1 MPGYLVRIT
10 LIMAFV
16 QFINALEYMIFNPLF
31 TWMAPTFQVPVSQ
44 AGYVTGVYT
53 LASVVAGV
61 SVWRWVGNVKPR
73 RFLLCN
79 MALLGGLTMM
89 TLTTT
94 RFDVLLFWRFLAGL
108 VGGTTMGVA
117 SSLLVNIMP
126 PQLRSRALASTI
138 AAFSLVSIVGMP
150 MMLFLSEQIGWQIAP
165 ATIGGLCL
173 ITLPLI
179 KLVLPEQPIEASRQA
194 GLRWS
199 SSVLFYAS
207 GNALAQFSPM
217 LIIPLLVPLL
227 TVKMG
232 ASGGELPWLFFGG
245 GVAGLGATK
254 LTGKL
259 CQHYSGYCISLLA
272 SLLFILSLSFAF
284 IFNHGGALFM
294 VLFLAAAY
302 CRLVASSAVAMRFPA
317 DSARAGFTLLQN
329 TLMSLSTAAAFLLS
343 SWLLSVDGNGER
355 AMQGILLLCALS
367 ALPLPWLLRNQEKRL
382 ATRAAG

>member
-232 ASGGELPWLFFGG
+232 GSGGELPWLFFGG

-259 CQHYSGYCISLLA
+259 CQHYSGYRISLLA
-272 SLLFILSLSFAF
+272 SLLFILSLSIAF
-284 IFNHGGALFM
+284 TFNHGGALFM

-343 SWLLSVDGNGER
+343 SWVLSVDENGER

>member
-61 SVWRWVGNVKPR
+61 CVWRWVGNVKPR

-126 PQLRSRALASTI
+126 PQLRTRALASTI

-272 SLLFILSLSFAF
+272 SLLFILSLSIAF

>member
-31 TWMAPTFQVPVSQ
+31 AWMAATFQVPVSQ
-44 AGYVTGVYT
+44 AGYVTGIYT
-53 LASVVAGV
+53 LASVIAGV
-61 SVWRWVGNVKPR
+61 SVWRWVGNVKPQ

-79 MALLGGLTMM
+79 MALLGGLTIM

-94 RFDVLLFWRFLAGL
+94 SFSGLLFWRFLAGL
-108 VGGTTMGVA
+108 VGGTTMGVG

-126 PQLRSRALASTI
+126 AHLRPRALASTI

-150 MMLFLSEQIGWQIAP
+150 TMLFLSEKIGWQIAP

-173 ITLPLI
+173 IALPLI
-179 KLVLPEQPIEASRQA
+179 KLALPEQPVAANRQA
-194 GLRWS
+194 DLRWS

-207 GNALAQFSPM
+207 GNALAQFSAM

-227 TVKMG
+227 TAKMG
-232 ASGGELPWLFFGG
+232 VSGDQLPWIFFAGG
-245 GVAGLGATK
+245 LAGLCATK

-272 SLLFILSLSFAF
+272 SLLFILSLSIAF
-284 IFNHGGALFM
+284 TCNRGGALFM

-317 DSARAGFTLLQN
+317 DSARSGFTLLQN

-343 SWLLSVDGNGER
+343 SWVLSVDGNGER
-355 AMQGILLLCALS
+355 ATQGILLLCALS
-367 ALPLPWLLRNQEKRL
+367 ALPLPWLLRVQEKRL

>member
-259 CQHYSGYCISLLA
+259 CQHYSGYRISLLA
-272 SLLFILSLSFAF
+272 SLLFILSLSIAF

-343 SWLLSVDGNGER
+343 SWVLSVDGNGER

>member
-232 ASGGELPWLFFGG
+232 VSGGELPWLFFGG

-259 CQHYSGYCISLLA
+259 CQHYSGYRISLLA
-272 SLLFILSLSFAF
+272 SLLFILSLSIAF
-284 IFNHGGALFM
+284 TFNHGGALFM

-343 SWLLSVDGNGER
+343 SWVLSVDGNGER

-367 ALPLPWLLRNQEKRL
+367 ALPLPWLLRIQEKRL

>member
-126 PQLRSRALASTI
+126 PQLRTRALASTI

>member
-126 PQLRSRALASTI
+126 PQLRPRALASTI

-259 CQHYSGYCISLLA
+259 CQHYSGYRISLLA
-272 SLLFILSLSFAF
+272 SLLCILSLSIAF
-284 IFNHGGALFM
+284 TFNHGGALFM

-343 SWLLSVDGNGER
+343 SWVLSVDGNGER

>member
-150 MMLFLSEQIGWQIAP
+150 MMLFLSEQIGWQIAS

-232 ASGGELPWLFFGG
+232 VSGGELPWLFFGG

-259 CQHYSGYCISLLA
+259 CQHYSGYRISLLA
-272 SLLFILSLSFAF
+272 SLLFILSLSIAF
-284 IFNHGGALFM
+284 TFNHGGALFM

-343 SWLLSVDGNGER
+343 SWVLSVDGNGER

-367 ALPLPWLLRNQEKRL
+367 ALPLPWLLRIQEKRL

>member
-94 RFDVLLFWRFLAGL
+94 RFDVLLFWRFLADL

-199 SSVLFYAS
+199 PSVLFYAS

-232 ASGGELPWLFFGG
+232 ASGDELPWLFFGG

-259 CQHYSGYCISLLA
+259 CQHYSGYRISLLA
-272 SLLFILSLSFAF
+272 SLLFILSLSIAF
-284 IFNHGGALFM
+284 TFNHGGALFM

-343 SWLLSVDGNGER
+343 SWVLSVDGNGER

-367 ALPLPWLLRNQEKRL
+367 ALPLPWLLRIQEKRL
-382 ATRAAG
+382 ATRATG

>member
-138 AAFSLVSIVGMP
+138 AAFSLVSIGGMP

-259 CQHYSGYCISLLA
+259 CQHYSGYRISLLA
-272 SLLFILSLSFAF
+272 SLLFILSLSIAF
-284 IFNHGGALFM
+284 TFNHGGALFM

-343 SWLLSVDGNGER
+343 SWVLSVDENGER

>member
-232 ASGGELPWLFFGG
+232 VSGGELPWLFFGG

-259 CQHYSGYCISLLA
+259 CQHYSGYSISLLA
-272 SLLFILSLSFAF
+272 SLLFILSLSIAF
-284 IFNHGGALFM
+284 TFNHGGALFM

-343 SWLLSVDGNGER
+343 SWVLSVDGNGER

>member
-259 CQHYSGYCISLLA
+259 CQHYSGYRISLLA
-272 SLLFILSLSFAF
+272 SLLFILSLSIAF
-284 IFNHGGALFM
+284 TFNHGGALFM

>member
-53 LASVVAGV
+53 LASVIAGV
-61 SVWRWVGNVKPR
+61 SVWRWGGNVKPR

-94 RFDVLLFWRFLAGL
+94 RFDGLLFWRFLAGL

-126 PQLRSRALASTI
+126 PQLRPRALASTI
-138 AAFSLVSIVGMP
+138 AAFSLVSIIGMP
-150 MMLFLSEQIGWQIAP
+150 MMLFLSERIGWQIAP
-165 ATIGGLCL
+165 APIGGLCL
-173 ITLPLI
+173 IALPLI
-179 KLVLPEQPIEASRQA
+179 KLVLPEQPIKASRQT

-232 ASGGELPWLFFGG
+232 ASGDELPWLFFGG
-245 GVAGLGATK
+245 GAAGLCATK
-254 LTGKL
+254 ITGKL
-259 CQHYSGYCISLLA
+259 CQHYSVYRISLLA
-272 SLLFILSLSFAF
+272 SLLFILSLSIAF
-284 IFNHGGALFM
+284 TCNRGGALFM

-302 CRLVASSAVAMRFPA
+302 CRLVASSVVAMRFPA
-317 DSARAGFTLLQN
+317 DSARSGFTLLQN

-343 SWLLSVDGNGER
+343 SWVLSVDGNGER

-367 ALPLPWLLRNQEKRL
+367 ALPLPWLLRVQEKRL

>member
-232 ASGGELPWLFFGG
+232 VSGGELPWLFFGG

-259 CQHYSGYCISLLA
+259 CQHYSGYRISLLA
-272 SLLFILSLSFAF
+272 SLLFILSLSIAF
-284 IFNHGGALFM
+284 TFNHGGALFM

-343 SWLLSVDGNGER
+343 SWVLSVDENGER

-367 ALPLPWLLRNQEKRL
+367 ALPLPWLLRYQEKRL

>member
-227 TVKMG
+227 TVKMR

-259 CQHYSGYCISLLA
+259 CQHYSGYRISLLA
-272 SLLFILSLSFAF
+272 SLLFILSLSIAF
-284 IFNHGGALFM
+284 TFNHGGALFM

-343 SWLLSVDGNGER
+343 SWVLSVDGNGER

>member
-126 PQLRSRALASTI
+126 PQLRPRALAATI

-259 CQHYSGYCISLLA
+259 CQHYSGYRISLLA
-272 SLLFILSLSFAF
+272 SLLFILSLSIAF
-284 IFNHGGALFM
+284 TFNHGGALFM

-343 SWLLSVDGNGER
+343 SWVLSVDGNGER

>member
-259 CQHYSGYCISLLA
+259 CQHYSVYRISLLA
-272 SLLFILSLSFAF
+272 SLLFILSLSIAF
-284 IFNHGGALFM
+284 TFNHGGALFM

-343 SWLLSVDGNGER
+343 SWVLSVDGNGER

-367 ALPLPWLLRNQEKRL
+367 ALPLPWLLRIQEKRL

>member
-259 CQHYSGYCISLLA
+259 CQHYSGYRISLLA
-272 SLLFILSLSFAF
+272 SLLFILSLSIAF
-284 IFNHGGALFM
+284 TFNHGGALFM

-343 SWLLSVDGNGER
+343 SWVLSVDGNGER

>member
-179 KLVLPEQPIEASRQA
+179 KLVLPEQPIEASRHA

-259 CQHYSGYCISLLA
+259 CQHYSGYRISLLA
-272 SLLFILSLSFAF
+272 SLLFILSLSIAF

-343 SWLLSVDGNGER
+343 SWVLSVDENGER